1 MIRGAKD
8 DLTAFGR
15 RTKKTQLI
23 EKRADHRSA
32 GFKGSRGPEFCH
44 THTVPLGYLLGADM
58 V

>member
-15 RTKKTQLI
+15 RTKKTQLM

-32 GFKGSRGPEFCH
+32 CFKGSRAQSSV
-44 THTVPLGYLLGADM
+44 THTIPLRYLLGADM